1 MKINSKKYVNF
12 VPRQPHWLSNRKG
25 YFTMERNERVDEFS
39 NKLMSKI
46 KKELTSFDLRTYP
59 DTDKI
64 YKEVSSWQQIKPEQ
78 LILHEGADGGL
89 LRVFEVFI
97 TDGLRGVDK

>member
-12 VPRQPHWLSNRKG
+12 VPRQPHWLVNRRG

-39 NKLMSKI
+39 NKLMARI
-46 KKELTSFDLRTYP
+46 KKELTSFDLRNYQ

-64 YKEVSSWQQIKPEQ
+64 YKEGSRWRQSKPEQ
-78 LILHEGADGGL
+78 LI
-89 LRVFEVFI
+89 I
-97 TDGLRGVDK
+97 Q

>member
-64 YKEVSSWQQIKPEQ
+64 FEQPEKEPTYRKDSWDDVNEVALEIIEQIQ
-78 LILHEGADGGL
+78 S
-89 LRVFEVFI
+89 FEYEEE
-97 TDGLRGVDK
+97 